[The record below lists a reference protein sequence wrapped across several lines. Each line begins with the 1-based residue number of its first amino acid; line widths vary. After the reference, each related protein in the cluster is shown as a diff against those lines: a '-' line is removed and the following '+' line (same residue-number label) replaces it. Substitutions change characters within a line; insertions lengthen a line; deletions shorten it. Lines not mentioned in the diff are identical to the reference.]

1 MNYPKVSVIIPVY
14 DGESF
19 IRDSINSVISQSY
32 DNWECVVVDDGSTD
46 ESAAIIK
53 SFEQVVYVQQEH
65 QCVAAARNR
74 GVRQASGDYLAFLD
88 ADDIWDLDKLKIQ
101 VDFMERNLEVDYS
114 VTRHSIF
121 LDHELKELPAWVRTE
136 RQEAETTA
144 YIPSALLVRRS
155 VFDAVGGFDETYR
168 IGDDSD
174 WFLRARDA
182 GFRVGILEK
191 NLLYKRVHNR
201 CLTSQT
207 EICRKELLKSIKAS
221 LKRPKSSDTISVII
235 PVYNGEKYLRE
246 AVGSALNQSLKP
258 FEVLIV
264 DDGSTDKTAQIAK
277 NYQEKVRYVRRDVR
291 EGAAA
296 ARNDGVKNASG
307 SHIAFLDADDY
318 WDKNKLALQL
328 REIKKP
334 GSADMI
340 FAMAKN
346 FFSPDTSEEFRR
358 WYTCAEEPL
367 KGLVPGTML
376 IRRDDFL
383 KVGYFSEQ
391 YKTGEFIEWYQRALD
406 AGLTPSVLQDVL
418 MHRRIHPLNH
428 GIVEKSRKNDYA
440 RIARET
446 IMRRREKKD
455 DDSET

>member
-1 MNYPKVSVIIPVY
+1 MSHPKVTVIIPVY
-14 DGESF
+14 NGESF

-32 DNWECVVVDDGSTD
+32 DNWECIVVDDGSTD
-46 ESAAIIK
+46 ESASIIQ
-53 SFEQVVYVQQEH
+53 SFDQVVCVQQGH

-101 VDFMERNLEVDYS
+101 VDFMEKNLEVDYS

-155 VFDAVGGFDETYR
+155 VFDAVGGFDESYR

-182 GFRVGILEK
+182 GFRVGIVEK
-191 NLLYKRVHNR
+191 NLLYKRVHNQ

-221 LKRPKSSDTISVII
+221 LQRTKSSDKISVII
-235 PVYNGEKYLRE
+235 PVYNGEKYLRN
-246 AVGSALNQSLKP
+246 AVDSALNQSLKP

-264 DDGSTDKTAQIAK
+264 DDGSTDNTGQIAK
-277 NYQEKVRYVRRDVR
+277 GYQEKVHYIRRDIR
-291 EGAAA
+291 GGAAA
-296 ARNDGVKNASG
+296 ARNDGVKKAAG
-307 SHIAFLDADDY
+307 DYLAFLDADDY
-318 WDKNKLALQL
+318 WDQNKLALQM

-334 GSADMI
+334 GTANMI
-340 FAMAKN
+340 FGMVSH
-346 FFSPDTSEEFRR
+346 FFSPETHEDFRNK
-358 WYTCAEEPL
+358 YICPDQPL
-367 KGLVPGTML
+367 QGLVAGTMF

-391 YKTGEFIEWYQRALD
+391 YKTGEFIEWYQRAMD
-406 AGLTPSVLQDVL
+406 AGVTLFVLPDVL

-428 GIVEKSRKNDYA
+428 GIVEKHRKDDFV
-440 RIARET
+440 RIAREV
-446 IMRRREKKD
+446 IMRRRKKNE
-455 DDSET
+455 DDSKT